1 MKKFLKRLLLIAF
14 AILLFL
20 YLLGSCVGSSDGDAP
35 EEDTNTPQ
43 SEPIS
48 PPAEDV
54 PNPETPPTTADEPDP
69 AEPALAPADR
79 VPAEEETPQTPD
91 AEKEPET
98 APDSSP
104 EETVPAVSDSAV
116 LPNTARFLGKKGS
129 TNGPDSCRRTT
140 AGKLDYATFSVAEEE
155 LLALLQES
163 RYQLSLTGS
172 EVIADDESFHDWAYY
187 FVYTGSNEAVQ
198 LLAKNGETFPYH
210 VKLLF
215 EHYREV
221 DEVNISLYYCDA
233 FTLEETGQTSSAVS
247 GGSSG
252 ESSGEKD
259 CWYCGGSGR
268 CPTCHGSGTVRNWVP
283 GTTDYME
290 QSCTDCYSPGK
301 CRMCGGSGRE

>member
-20 YLLGSCVGSSDGDAP
+20 YLLGSCVGSSDDDDP
-35 EEDTNTPQ
+35 PKEDTNAPQ
-43 SEPIS
+43 SESIS
-48 PPAEDV
+48 QPEMPPTAADEGDPEKSELPPAEH
-54 PNPETPPTTADEPDP
+54 
-69 AEPALAPADR
+69 
-79 VPAEEETPQTPD
+79 VPAEEETPQAPTGEEAPQAPA
-91 AEKEPET
+91 AEKVPET
-98 APDSSP
+98 APDVSP
-104 EETVPAVSDSAV
+104 EETVPAVSDSAI

-140 AGKLDYATFSVAEEE
+140 ASKLDYATFSVAEEE
-155 LLALLQES
+155 LLTLLQGS

-187 FVYTGSNEAVQ
+187 FVYTGSNGAVQ

-215 EHYREV
+215 EHYRQV

-247 GGSSG
+247 SG
-252 ESSGEKD
+252 SSGEKD
-259 CWYCGGSGR
+259 CWYCGGSGK

-290 QSCTDCYSPGK
+290 QSCTDCYAPGK